1 MGSVGGVSN
10 REMEQRAE
18 DEQKD
23 IRTSY
28 TLNKTRKYCTYALV
42 L

>member
-1 MGSVGGVSN
+1 MGSVGGASN

-23 IRTSY
+23 IQTSY
-28 TLNKTRKYCTYALV
+28 TLNKTRKCTAHV
-42 L
+42 P